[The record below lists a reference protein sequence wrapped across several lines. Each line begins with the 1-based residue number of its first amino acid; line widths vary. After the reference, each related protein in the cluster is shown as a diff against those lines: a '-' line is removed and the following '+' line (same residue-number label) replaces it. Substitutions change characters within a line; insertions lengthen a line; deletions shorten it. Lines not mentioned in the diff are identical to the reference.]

1 MLNTLLILTLSLFTS
16 FAQAEQFQA
25 PITDTQWQVIES
37 PLECSLSQEITGY
50 GRAKFTKKSQGE
62 LQLIFSTKMYP
73 STQSNA
79 SFEIAQAP
87 WQNSEERQKLIST
100 PTLNNQTQFIL
111 SGHFAELAL
120 THIQEGRFPTVR
132 YRSQSASEDIS
143 VLLSTVHFRDSHL
156 TFQQC
161 IDNLHPDV
169 YNDIRKLSVYYSVEE
184 YELSDA
190 NKEALTRIADY
201 VKVDDSIRRI
211 NISGHTDSHG
221 RKRLNIPLSEARV
234 LTIKK
239 FFIETCELPE
249 NLITTSYHREF
260 KPAARNK
267 TKQGRALNRRTE
279 IEVLR

>member
-1 MLNTLLILTLSLFTS
+1 MLNKILILSFSLFIS
-16 FAQAEQFQA
+16 FVQAEQFQA
-25 PITDTQWQVIES
+25 PVTDTKWQVIES
-37 PLECSLSQEITGY
+37 PLECTLSQEIKGY
-50 GRAKFTKKSQGE
+50 GSAKFTQKSQGE
-62 LQLIFSTKMYP
+62 LQLIFSTKMFP

-100 PTLNNQTQFIL
+100 PTVNNQTQFVL

-120 THIQEGRFPTVR
+120 THIQEGRFPAVR
-132 YRSQSASEDIS
+132 YRSQSDSEDIS
-143 VLLSTVHFRDSHL
+143 VLLSTVHFRDSRVA
-156 TFQQC
+156 FQQC

-169 YNDIRKLSVYYSVEE
+169 YNDIRKLTVYYGLEE
-184 YELSDA
+184 YELSA
-190 NKEALTRIADY
+190 GNKQALTRISDY

-211 NISGHTDSHG
+211 DISGHTDSHG

-239 FFIETCELPE
+239 FFIETCGLSES
-249 NLITTSYHREF
+249 LITTSYHREF
-260 KPAARNK
+260 RPAARNK
-267 TKQGRALNRRTE
+267 TKQGRALNRRAE

>member
-221 RKRLNIPLSEARV
+221 RKRFCR
-234 LTIKK
+234 
-239 FFIETCELPE
+239 
-249 NLITTSYHREF
+249 
-260 KPAARNK
+260 
-267 TKQGRALNRRTE
+267 
-279 IEVLR
+279 